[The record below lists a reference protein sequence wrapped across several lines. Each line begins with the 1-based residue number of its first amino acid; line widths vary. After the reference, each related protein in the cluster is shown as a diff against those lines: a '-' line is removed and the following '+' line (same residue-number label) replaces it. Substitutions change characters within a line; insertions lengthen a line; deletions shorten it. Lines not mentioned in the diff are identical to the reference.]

1 MKNFNWA
8 AVLAGSILIGTA
20 FSRADSVPVP
30 PSTEIDSTENPQ
42 GDLDQPMSRHLD
54 KKKVDFVL
62 AEVRKLLETNPESQ
76 VAELSVDPGYAGA
89 EDSYLVNVVME
100 AHEQK
105 LLLGVLVT
113 LRSGENG
120 WETTFGFV
128 D

>member
-1 MKNFNWA
+1 
-8 AVLAGSILIGTA
+8 
-20 FSRADSVPVP
+20 
-30 PSTEIDSTENPQ
+30 
-42 GDLDQPMSRHLD
+42 MSRHLD

-76 VAELSVDPGYAGA
+76 VAELSIDRGYAGA